1 MSNFP
6 GRVTI
11 LSALGLVGAFAA
23 IASILLVG
31 DTFGYPGSSEY
42 RIYEN
47 FNRAMAIFISFQT
60 CALLG
65 FNFQYGG
72 ALRRVGRVALYLAII
87 AWIGMAL
94 GTAAEF
100 WLYSDLPYGEANMRD
115 VAFSVF
121 SISTLLGGL
130 ALLVLGL
137 DLLLSRALPRYFAVI
152 IILYL
157 AVDIVFWI
165 MGQSIFLASALVSLS
180 FGGMALRAM
189 GKSDVLSQKSI

>member
-6 GRVTI
+6 RRVTI

-31 DTFGYPGSSEY
+31 DTFGFPGSPEY

-47 FNRAMAIFISFQT
+47 INRVMAIFIALQT
-60 CALLG
+60 CTLLG
-65 FNFQYGG
+65 FYLQHDG
-72 ALRRVGRVALYLAII
+72 ALRRVGRVAFFLAVF

-100 WLYSDLPYGEANMRD
+100 WLYSDLPYAEANMRS

-121 SISTLLGGL
+121 SISSLLGGL
-130 ALLVLGL
+130 ALLILGL

-152 IILYL
+152 LILYL
-157 AVDIVFWI
+157 AVDIVLWI
-165 MGQSIFLASALVSLS
+165 MGQSIFLAPALVSLA
-180 FGGMALRAM
+180 FGGMALRGSGGA
-189 GKSDVLSQKSI
+189 GDLPREAV